1 VLDAA
6 AEFLKS
12 LEDYPEIVVL
22 AQTRG
27 AADDFVRSAC
37 ATGLLGVHRMTL
49 TGLAVDLAEGPL
61 ARAGL
66 TPLGGLSA
74 EAMVARAIHK
84 LKGESIPYFQPVADT
99 PGLARAV
106 ARTIAELRLE
116 GVRPE
121 QVAATGA
128 PGRDLARMAA
138 LYEQDLAERSAADF
152 ALLLRHAI
160 AAARAGKHRLLGL
173 PVVLLDVDL
182 DAALR
187 RELAEAVLERA
198 PAVFEG
204 RLGGPAWTPA
214 AGLES
219 RPTTTLD
226 RIRQSLFADIVPPD
240 GEPDS
245 SLDYFSAAGESLE
258 CVEIARRI
266 RKAAA
271 GGVAFDR
278 MAILLR
284 SPERYQPLVEEALRR
299 AGIPAYFSRGVARP
313 DPAGRAFLALLACA
327 GEGCSATRFAEY
339 LSLGQAPPVGLRP
352 TNRDENP
359 RGAAPCAAEERAS
372 EARAGGEPAPRRG
385 RRNPLLGE
393 MPDDEM
399 LARLYERAES
409 AAPEAT
415 PEPEPEEDADSPVI
429 GGTLQSPAAW
439 EKLLV
444 DAAVIGGRDRWARRL
459 RGLEAEF
466 GVRLAD
472 LGEKEEGRRPHLE
485 REITRLKNLERF
497 ALPLIDRLAALPPQ
511 AAWGDWMEHLGAL
524 AAAALRRPESVLSV
538 LGELQ
543 AMAEVGPVGLDEV
556 SGVLSDRLR
565 FLRREPPLR
574 RYGSVFVSGI
584 DEVRGR
590 AFDIVFLPGLCEGLF
605 PSRAHEDPILLDVYR
620 AALVGQA
627 SAGPISALRVQDG
640 RVADERRRLHI
651 ACAAA
656 RTRLVFSY
664 PRVDAVESR
673 PRVPSFY
680 ALEIVRAAHGRL
692 PELRAFEEKARQG
705 APSRLDWPAPVD
717 ARDAIDDAEFDL
729 AALGRTFE
737 STSADAGGAGHYL
750 IGANHYLAESLRRY
764 GRRNRPG
771 WFPADGIVEPD
782 DATRAVLATQRL
794 AARSYSPSALQHFA
808 ACPYRFLLHAIHKLR
823 PREEKAALEQMDP
836 LTRGALFHEA
846 QFRLFRELQAAELL
860 PMRPQNAARIM
871 EIADGVLDR
880 VAAENE
886 EKLAPAIP
894 RVWRG
899 EIEDLRIDLHGWI
912 RQVAAADDGWLPALF
927 EFSFGI
933 GRPAMQEDA
942 LHDPLSTEA
951 EAVLDTGVRLRGAI
965 DLIEKH
971 PVRGT
976 LRITDHKTGKPP
988 QELPKYVGGGT
999 LLQPLAYAMAA
1010 ESLLGASTEVSRLS
1024 YCTQRGG
1031 YQEILFDITPSH
1043 RAFFKHAMALIDGEI
1058 DRGFL
1063 PAAPQAGACGM
1074 CDYLPVCGP
1083 NEERRTSRKRKE
1095 PLDALQDLRNIP

>member
-1 VLDAA
+1 MRSLVQSASYAVLLDRA
-6 AEFLKS
+6 AEFLAS
-12 LEDYPEIVVL
+12 LKGQAEVVVL
-22 AQTRG
+22 AQSRG
-27 AADDFVRSAC
+27 AADDFARASCGA
-37 ATGLLGVHRMTL
+37 GLLGVHRMTL

-66 TPLGGLSA
+66 TPVGGLGA
-74 EAMVARAIHK
+74 EAMVARVIHK
-84 LKGESIPYFQPVADT
+84 LKADSIPYFQPVADT

-121 QVAATGA
+121 QVAATGL

-138 LYEQDLAERSAADF
+138 LYEEELAGRSAADF
-152 ALLLRHAI
+152 ALLLRYAI
-160 AAARAGKHRLLGL
+160 AAAREGKHRLLGL
-173 PVVLLDVDL
+173 PVVLLDIDL
-182 DAALR
+182 DSSLR
-187 RELAEAVLERA
+187 RQLAEALLDRA

-204 RLGGPAWTPA
+204 CLTSGAGSQPA
-214 AGLES
+214 AAS
-219 RPTTTLD
+219 QAATTLD
-226 RIRQSLFADIVPPD
+226 RIRESLFNPSLSPPA
-240 GEPDS
+240 EPDRT
-245 SLDYFSAAGESLE
+245 LDYFSAAGESLE

-266 RKAAA
+266 RKSAADS
-271 GGVAFDR
+271 VPFDR
-278 MAILLR
+278 IAILLR

-339 LSLGQAPPVGLRP
+339 LSLGQAPPLDRAP
-352 TNRDENP
+352 AN
-359 RGAAPCAAEERAS
+359 AAAAL
-372 EARAGGEPAPRRG
+372 P
-385 RRNPLLGE
+385 
-393 MPDDEM
+393 PDDEV
-399 LARLYERAES
+399 LARFYERNEP
-409 AAPEAT
+409 AA
-415 PEPEPEEDADSPVI
+415 PEPEPDPEPAENEDAAVI

-466 GVRLAD
+466 RIRLAD
-472 LGEKEEGRRPHLE
+472 LGQKEEGRRPQLL
-485 REITRLKNLERF
+485 REIARLKNLERF
-497 ALPLIDRLAALPPQ
+497 ALPLIDRLAALPRH
-511 AAWGDWMEHLGAL
+511 AAWGDWIAHLTAL
-524 AAAALRRPESVLSV
+524 ADAALRRPESVLSV
-538 LGELQ
+538 LAELQ
-543 AMAEVGPVGLDEV
+543 AMADVGPVGLDEV

-590 AFDIVFLPGLCEGLF
+590 VFDIVFLPGLCEGLF

-620 AALVGQA
+620 AKLVAQA
-627 SAGPISALRVQDG
+627 SACVPALLHLQDD

-664 PRVDAVESR
+664 PRMDAVESR

-692 PELRAFEEKARQG
+692 PELRAFEEHARRG
-705 APSRLDWPAPVD
+705 APSRLDWPAP
-717 ARDAIDDAEFDL
+717 AEALEAIDDAEFDL
-729 AALGRTFE
+729 AALGRT
-737 STSADAGGAGHYL
+737 DAKGAGNYL
-750 IGANHYLAESLRRY
+750 IPANRFLAESLRRY
-764 GRRNRPG
+764 ARRNRTA

-782 DATRAVLATQRL
+782 AATRAVLATQRL
-794 AARSYSPSALQHFA
+794 AARSYSPSALQHYA
-808 ACPYRFLLHAIHKLR
+808 TCPYRFLLHAIHRLR
-823 PREEKAALEQMDP
+823 PREEKVALEQMDP
-836 LTRGALFHEA
+836 LTRGALFHQA
-846 QFRLFRELQAAELL
+846 QFRLFGELQSAELL
-860 PMRPQNAARIM
+860 PMRPQNAARIL

-894 RVWRG
+894 RVWRS

-912 RQVAAADDGWLPALF
+912 QQVAASDDGWVPAHF
-927 EFSFGI
+927 EFSFGT
-933 GRPAMQEDA
+933 DA
-942 LHDPLSTEA
+942 REYRDPHSTEA
-951 EAVLDTGVRLRGAI
+951 EAVLDNGVRLRGAI

-988 QELPKYVGGGT
+988 QELPKYVGGGA

-1010 ESLLGASTEVSRLS
+1010 ETLLGASAEVSRLS
-1024 YCTQRGG
+1024 YCTERGG
-1031 YQEILFDITPSH
+1031 YQEIRFDITPRH
-1043 RAFFKHAMALIDGEI
+1043 RAFFTHAMSLIDGEI

-1063 PAAPQAGACGM
+1063 PAAPQSGACAM

-1083 NEERRTSRKRKE
+1083 NEERRTARKRRE
-1095 PLDALQDLRNIP
+1095 PLEALQDLRNIP

>member
-1 VLDAA
+1 MRRPVQSASYAALLDAA
-6 AEFLKS
+6 AEFLGSVK
-12 LEDYPEIVVL
+12 DCPEVLVL

-27 AADDFVRSAC
+27 AADDFVRAAC
-37 ATGLLGVHRMTL
+37 GKGLLGVHRLTL
-49 TGLAVDLAEGPL
+49 TGLAVDLAEAPL

-66 TPLGGLSA
+66 TPVGGLSA

-84 LKGESIPYFQPVADT
+84 LKAGSIPYFQPVADT

-106 ARTIAELRLE
+106 ARTIAELRQE
-116 GVRPE
+116 GVPPE
-121 QVAATGA
+121 QVAATGP

-138 LYEQDLAERSAADF
+138 LFEEELAERSGADF

-160 AAARAGKHRLLGL
+160 AAAREGTHRLLGL

-182 DAALR
+182 ESSLR
-187 RELAEAVLERA
+187 RELAEAVLAIA

-204 RLGGPAWTPA
+204 RLAVPPVGAGIQPAI
-214 AGLES
+214 
-219 RPTTTLD
+219 TLD
-226 RIRQSLFADIVPPD
+226 RVRESLFAGTAAP
-240 GEPDS
+240 GEEPDS

-339 LSLGQAPPVGLRP
+339 LSLGQAPRLDRP
-352 TNRDENP
+352 AGGDA
-359 RGAAPCAAEERAS
+359 AAPL
-372 EARAGGEPAPRRG
+372 P
-385 RRNPLLGE
+385 
-393 MPDDEM
+393 PDDEM
-399 LARLYERAES
+399 LARLYERAGA
-409 AAPEAT
+409 AAPEA
-415 PEPEPEEDADSPVI
+415 EPEPETEPAEGEDDAVI

-444 DAAVIGGRDRWARRL
+444 DAAVIGGRERWARRL
-459 RGLEAEF
+459 RGLEAEYR
-466 GVRLAD
+466 VRLAD
-472 LGEKEEGRRPHLE
+472 LGQKEEGRRQHLL
-485 REITRLKNLERF
+485 REIERLKNLERF
-497 ALPLIDRLAALPPQ
+497 ALPLIDRLAGLPQQ
-511 AAWGDWMEHLGAL
+511 ADWGDWIEHLGAL
-524 AAAALRRPESVLSV
+524 AVAALRRPESVLSV
-538 LGELQ
+538 LSELQ
-543 AMAEVGPVGLDEV
+543 AMAEVGPVALDEV

-574 RYGSVFVSGI
+574 RYGSVFVAGI

-590 AFDIVFLPGLCEGLF
+590 VFDIVFLPGLCEGLF

-620 AALVGQA
+620 RKLN
-627 SAGPISALRVQDG
+627 AGLRVQDD

-656 RTRLVFSY
+656 RVRLVFSY

-680 ALEIVRAAHGRL
+680 ALEIVRAAYGRL
-692 PELRAFEEKARQG
+692 PDLRTFEEQARQG
-705 APSRLDWPAPVD
+705 APSRLDWPAPAD
-717 ARDAIDDAEFDL
+717 AMDAIDDAEFDL
-729 AALGRTFE
+729 VAVGRTGAE
-737 STSADAGGAGHYL
+737 GAGHYL
-750 IGANHYLAESLRRY
+750 IEANDYLAESLRRY
-764 GRRNRPG
+764 ARRNRAG

-782 DATRAVLATQRL
+782 AATRAVLAKHRL
-794 AARSYSPSALQHFA
+794 RERSYSPSALQHFA
-808 ACPYRFLLHAIHKLR
+808 ACPYRFLLYAIHNLH
-823 PREEKAALEQMDP
+823 PREEKVALEQMDP
-836 LTRGALFHEA
+836 LTRGALFHET
-846 QFRLFRELQAAELL
+846 QFQLFRELQAAELL
-860 PMRPQNAARIM
+860 PIGPENKARILV
-871 EIADGVLDR
+871 IADEVLRR
-880 VAAENE
+880 VAAKNE
-886 EKLAPAIP
+886 EDLAPAIP
-894 RVWRG
+894 RVWRS
-899 EIEDLRIDLHGWI
+899 EIEDLRIDLRGWI
-912 RQVAAADDGWLPALF
+912 ESVATANDGWAPVHF
-927 EFSFGI
+927 EFSFGTHA
-933 GRPAMQEDA
+933 REYQDPA
-942 LHDPLSTEA
+942 STES
-951 EAVLDTGVRLRGAI
+951 EAILDDGSRLRGGI

-988 QELPKYVGGGT
+988 QELPKYVGGGA
-999 LLQPLAYAMAA
+999 LMQPLAYAMAA
-1010 ESLLGASTEVSRLS
+1010 ESLLGTSVEVSRLS

-1031 YQEILFDITPSH
+1031 YQEIPFDITPRH
-1043 RAFFKHAMALIDGEI
+1043 RAFFTHAMSLIDGEI

-1063 PAAPQAGACGM
+1063 PAAPQSGACGM

-1083 NEERRTSRKRKE
+1083 NEERRTARKRRE
-1095 PLDALQDLRNIP
+1095 PLEALQDLRNIP

>member
-1 VLDAA
+1 MRSLVQSASYAVLLDRA
-6 AEFLKS
+6 AEFLAS
-12 LEDYPEIVVL
+12 LKGQAEVVVL
-22 AQTRG
+22 AQSRG
-27 AADDFVRSAC
+27 AADDFARASCGA
-37 ATGLLGVHRMTL
+37 GLLGVHRMTL

-66 TPLGGLSA
+66 TPVGGLGA
-74 EAMVARAIHK
+74 EAMVARVIHK
-84 LKGESIPYFQPVADT
+84 LKADSIPYFQPVADT

-121 QVAATGA
+121 QVAATGL

-138 LYEQDLAERSAADF
+138 LYEEELAGRSAADF
-152 ALLLRHAI
+152 ALLLRYAI
-160 AAARAGKHRLLGL
+160 AAAREGKHRLLGL
-173 PVVLLDVDL
+173 PVVLLDIDL
-182 DAALR
+182 DSSLR
-187 RELAEAVLERA
+187 RQLAEALLDRA

-204 RLGGPAWTPA
+204 CLTSGAGSQPA
-214 AGLES
+214 AAS
-219 RPTTTLD
+219 QAATTLD
-226 RIRQSLFADIVPPD
+226 RIRESLFNPSLSPPA
-240 GEPDS
+240 EPDRT
-245 SLDYFSAAGESLE
+245 LDYFSAAGESLE

-266 RKAAA
+266 RKSAADS
-271 GGVAFDR
+271 VPFDR
-278 MAILLR
+278 IAILLR

-339 LSLGQAPPVGLRP
+339 LSLGQAPPLDRAP
-352 TNRDENP
+352 AN
-359 RGAAPCAAEERAS
+359 AAAAL
-372 EARAGGEPAPRRG
+372 P
-385 RRNPLLGE
+385 
-393 MPDDEM
+393 PDDEV
-399 LARLYERAES
+399 LARFYERNEP
-409 AAPEAT
+409 AA
-415 PEPEPEEDADSPVI
+415 PEPEPDPEPAENEDAAVI

-466 GVRLAD
+466 RIRLAD
-472 LGEKEEGRRPHLE
+472 LGQKEEGRRPQLL
-485 REITRLKNLERF
+485 REIARLKNLERF
-497 ALPLIDRLAALPPQ
+497 ALPLIDRLAALPRH
-511 AAWGDWMEHLGAL
+511 AAWGDWIAHLTAL
-524 AAAALRRPESVLSV
+524 ADAALRRPESVLSV
-538 LGELQ
+538 LAELQ
-543 AMAEVGPVGLDEV
+543 AMADVGPVGLDEV

-590 AFDIVFLPGLCEGLF
+590 VFDIVFLPGLCEGLF

-620 AALVGQA
+620 TKLVAQA
-627 SAGPISALRVQDG
+627 SACVPALLHLQDD

-651 ACAAA
+651 ACATD

-664 PRVDAVESR
+664 PRMDAVESR
-673 PRVPSFY
+673 PRVPSFC

-692 PELRAFEEKARQG
+692 PELRAFEEHARGG
-705 APSRLDWPAPVD
+705 APSRLDWPAP
-717 ARDAIDDAEFDL
+717 AEALEAIDDAEFDL
-729 AALGRTFE
+729 AALGRT
-737 STSADAGGAGHYL
+737 DAKGAGNYL
-750 IGANHYLAESLRRY
+750 IPANRFLAESLRRY
-764 GRRNRPG
+764 ARRNRTA

-782 DATRAVLATQRL
+782 AATRAVLATQRL
-794 AARSYSPSALQHFA
+794 AARSYSPSALQHYA
-808 ACPYRFLLHAIHKLR
+808 TCPYRFLLHAIHRLR
-823 PREEKAALEQMDP
+823 PREEKVALEQMDP
-836 LTRGALFHEA
+836 LTRGALFHQA
-846 QFRLFRELQAAELL
+846 QFRLFGELQSAELL
-860 PMRPQNAARIM
+860 PMRPQNAARIL

-894 RVWRG
+894 RVWRS

-912 RQVAAADDGWLPALF
+912 QQVAASDDGWVPAHF

-933 GRPAMQEDA
+933 QPDELR
-942 LHDPLSTEA
+942 DPHSTEA
-951 EAVLDTGVRLRGAI
+951 EAVLDNGVRLRGAI

-988 QELPKYVGGGT
+988 QELPKYVGGGA

-1010 ESLLGASTEVSRLS
+1010 ETLLGASAEVSRLS
-1024 YCTQRGG
+1024 YCTERGG
-1031 YQEILFDITPSH
+1031 YQEIRFDITPRH
-1043 RAFFKHAMALIDGEI
+1043 RAFFTHAMSLIDGEI

-1063 PAAPQAGACGM
+1063 PAAPQSGACAM

-1083 NEERRTSRKRKE
+1083 NEERRTARKRRE
-1095 PLDALQDLRNIP
+1095 PLEALQDLRNIP

>member
-1 VLDAA
+1 VRSLVQSASYAVLLDRA
-6 AEFLKS
+6 AEFLAS
-12 LEDYPEIVVL
+12 LKGQAEVVVL
-22 AQTRG
+22 AQSRG
-27 AADDFVRSAC
+27 AADDFARASCGA
-37 ATGLLGVHRMTL
+37 GLLGVHRMTL

-66 TPLGGLSA
+66 TPVGGLGA
-74 EAMVARAIHK
+74 EAMVARVIHK
-84 LKGESIPYFQPVADT
+84 LKADSIPYFQPVADT

-121 QVAATGA
+121 QVAATGL

-138 LYEQDLAERSAADF
+138 LYEEELAGRSAADF
-152 ALLLRHAI
+152 ALLLRYAI
-160 AAARAGKHRLLGL
+160 AAAREGKHRLLGL
-173 PVVLLDVDL
+173 PVVLLDIDL
-182 DAALR
+182 DSSLR
-187 RELAEAVLERA
+187 RQLAEALLDRA

-204 RLGGPAWTPA
+204 CLTSGAGSQPA
-214 AGLES
+214 AAS
-219 RPTTTLD
+219 QAATTLD
-226 RIRQSLFADIVPPD
+226 RIRESLFNPSLSPPA
-240 GEPDS
+240 EPDRT
-245 SLDYFSAAGESLE
+245 LDYFSAAGESLE

-266 RKAAA
+266 RKSAADS
-271 GGVAFDR
+271 VPFDR
-278 MAILLR
+278 IAILLR

-339 LSLGQAPPVGLRP
+339 LSLGQAPPLDRAP
-352 TNRDENP
+352 AN
-359 RGAAPCAAEERAS
+359 AAAAL
-372 EARAGGEPAPRRG
+372 P
-385 RRNPLLGE
+385 
-393 MPDDEM
+393 PDDEV
-399 LARLYERAES
+399 LARFYERNEP
-409 AAPEAT
+409 AA
-415 PEPEPEEDADSPVI
+415 PEPEPDPEPAENEDAAVI

-466 GVRLAD
+466 RIRLAD
-472 LGEKEEGRRPHLE
+472 LGQKEEGRRPQLL
-485 REITRLKNLERF
+485 REIARLKNLERF
-497 ALPLIDRLAALPPQ
+497 ALPLIDRLAALPRH
-511 AAWGDWMEHLGAL
+511 AAWGDWIAHLTAL
-524 AAAALRRPESVLSV
+524 ADAALRRPESVLSV
-538 LGELQ
+538 LAELQ
-543 AMAEVGPVGLDEV
+543 AMADVGPVGLDEV

-590 AFDIVFLPGLCEGLF
+590 VFDIVFLPGLCEGLF

-620 AALVGQA
+620 AKLVAQA
-627 SAGPISALRVQDG
+627 SACVPALLHLQDD

-664 PRVDAVESR
+664 PRMDAVESR

-692 PELRAFEEKARQG
+692 PELRAFEEHARRG
-705 APSRLDWPAPVD
+705 APSRLDWPAP
-717 ARDAIDDAEFDL
+717 AEALEAIDDAEFDL
-729 AALGRTFE
+729 AALGRT
-737 STSADAGGAGHYL
+737 DAKGAGNYL
-750 IGANHYLAESLRRY
+750 IPANRFLAESLRRY
-764 GRRNRPG
+764 ARRNRTA

-782 DATRAVLATQRL
+782 AATRAVLATQRL
-794 AARSYSPSALQHFA
+794 AARSYSPSALQHYA
-808 ACPYRFLLHAIHKLR
+808 TCPYRFLLHAIHRLR
-823 PREEKAALEQMDP
+823 PREEKVALEQMDP
-836 LTRGALFHEA
+836 LTRGALFHQA
-846 QFRLFRELQAAELL
+846 QFRLFGELQSAELL
-860 PMRPQNAARIM
+860 PMRPQNAARIL

-894 RVWRG
+894 RVWRS

-912 RQVAAADDGWLPALF
+912 QQVAASDDGWVPAHF
-927 EFSFGI
+927 EFSFGT
-933 GRPAMQEDA
+933 DA
-942 LHDPLSTEA
+942 REYRDPHSTEA
-951 EAVLDTGVRLRGAI
+951 EAVLDNGVRLRGAI

-988 QELPKYVGGGT
+988 QELPKYVGGGA

-1010 ESLLGASTEVSRLS
+1010 ETLLGASAEVSRLS
-1024 YCTQRGG
+1024 YCTERGG
-1031 YQEILFDITPSH
+1031 YQEIRFDVTPRH
-1043 RAFFKHAMALIDGEI
+1043 RAFFTHAMSLIDGAI

-1063 PAAPQAGACGM
+1063 PAAPQSGACAM

-1083 NEERRTSRKRKE
+1083 NEERRTARKRRE
-1095 PLDALQDLRNIP
+1095 PLEALQDLRNIP

>member
-1 VLDAA
+1 VRSLVQSASYAVLLDRA
-6 AEFLKS
+6 AEFLAS
-12 LEDYPEIVVL
+12 LKGQAEVVVL
-22 AQTRG
+22 AQSRG
-27 AADDFVRSAC
+27 AADDFARASCGA
-37 ATGLLGVHRMTL
+37 GLLGVHRMTL

-66 TPLGGLSA
+66 TPVGGLGA
-74 EAMVARAIHK
+74 EAMVARVIHK
-84 LKGESIPYFQPVADT
+84 LKADSIPYFQPVADT

-121 QVAATGA
+121 QVAATGL

-138 LYEQDLAERSAADF
+138 LYEEELAGRSAADF
-152 ALLLRHAI
+152 ALLLRYAI
-160 AAARAGKHRLLGL
+160 AAAREGKHRLLGL
-173 PVVLLDVDL
+173 PVVLLDIDL
-182 DAALR
+182 DSSLR
-187 RELAEAVLERA
+187 RQLAEALLDRA

-204 RLGGPAWTPA
+204 CLTSGAGSQPA
-214 AGLES
+214 AAS
-219 RPTTTLD
+219 QAATTLD
-226 RIRQSLFADIVPPD
+226 RIRESLFNPSLSPPA
-240 GEPDS
+240 EPDRT
-245 SLDYFSAAGESLE
+245 LDYFSAAGESLE

-266 RKAAA
+266 RKSAADS
-271 GGVAFDR
+271 VPFDR
-278 MAILLR
+278 IAILLR

-339 LSLGQAPPVGLRP
+339 LSLGQAPPLDRAP
-352 TNRDENP
+352 AN
-359 RGAAPCAAEERAS
+359 AAAAL
-372 EARAGGEPAPRRG
+372 P
-385 RRNPLLGE
+385 
-393 MPDDEM
+393 PDDEV
-399 LARLYERAES
+399 LARFYERNEP
-409 AAPEAT
+409 AA
-415 PEPEPEEDADSPVI
+415 PEPEPDPEPAENEDAAVI

-466 GVRLAD
+466 RIRLAD
-472 LGEKEEGRRPHLE
+472 LGQKEEGRRPQLL
-485 REITRLKNLERF
+485 REIARLKNLERF
-497 ALPLIDRLAALPPQ
+497 ALPLIDRLAALPRH
-511 AAWGDWMEHLGAL
+511 AAWGDWIAHLTAL
-524 AAAALRRPESVLSV
+524 ADAALRRPESVLSV
-538 LGELQ
+538 LAELQ
-543 AMAEVGPVGLDEV
+543 AMADVGPVGLDEV

-590 AFDIVFLPGLCEGLF
+590 VFDIVFLPGLCEGLF

-620 AALVGQA
+620 TKLVAQA
-627 SAGPISALRVQDG
+627 SACVPALLHLQDD

-651 ACAAA
+651 ACATA

-664 PRVDAVESR
+664 PRMDAVESR

-692 PELRAFEEKARQG
+692 PELRAFEEHARGG
-705 APSRLDWPAPVD
+705 APSRLDWPAP
-717 ARDAIDDAEFDL
+717 AEALEAIDDAEFDL
-729 AALGRTFE
+729 AALGRT
-737 STSADAGGAGHYL
+737 DAKGAGNYL
-750 IGANHYLAESLRRY
+750 IPANRFLAESLRRY
-764 GRRNRPG
+764 ARRNRTA

-782 DATRAVLATQRL
+782 AATRAVLATQRL
-794 AARSYSPSALQHFA
+794 AARSYSPSALQHYA
-808 ACPYRFLLHAIHKLR
+808 TCPYRFLLHAIHRLR
-823 PREEKAALEQMDP
+823 PREEKVALEQMDP
-836 LTRGALFHEA
+836 LTRGALFHQA
-846 QFRLFRELQAAELL
+846 QFRLFGELQSAELL
-860 PMRPQNAARIM
+860 PMRPQNAARIL

-894 RVWRG
+894 RVWRS

-912 RQVAAADDGWLPALF
+912 QQVAASDDGWVPAHF

-933 GRPAMQEDA
+933 QPDELR
-942 LHDPLSTEA
+942 DPHSTEA
-951 EAVLDTGVRLRGAI
+951 EAVLDNGVRLRGAI

-988 QELPKYVGGGT
+988 QELPKYVGGGA

-1010 ESLLGASTEVSRLS
+1010 ETLLGASAEVSRLS
-1024 YCTQRGG
+1024 YCTERGG
-1031 YQEILFDITPSH
+1031 YQEIRFDVTPRH
-1043 RAFFKHAMALIDGEI
+1043 RAFFTHAMSLIDGAI

-1063 PAAPQAGACGM
+1063 PAAPQSGACAM

-1083 NEERRTSRKRKE
+1083 NEERRTARKRRE
-1095 PLDALQDLRNIP
+1095 PLEALQDLRNIP

>member
-1 VLDAA
+1 VRSLVQSASYAVLLDRA
-6 AEFLKS
+6 AEFLAS
-12 LEDYPEIVVL
+12 LKGHAEVVVL
-22 AQTRG
+22 AQSRG
-27 AADDFVRSAC
+27 AADDFARASCGA
-37 ATGLLGVHRMTL
+37 GLLGVHRMTL

-66 TPLGGLSA
+66 TPVGGLGA
-74 EAMVARAIHK
+74 EAMVARVIHK
-84 LKGESIPYFQPVADT
+84 LKADSIPYFQPVADT

-121 QVAATGA
+121 QVAATGP

-138 LYEQDLAERSAADF
+138 LYEQELAERSAADF
-152 ALLLRHAI
+152 ALLLRYAI
-160 AAARAGKHRLLGL
+160 AAAREGKHRLLGL

-182 DAALR
+182 DSSLRRHLAAAL
-187 RELAEAVLERA
+187 LDRA

-204 RLGGPAWTPA
+204 CLTSGAGSQPA
-214 AGLES
+214 AAS
-219 RPTTTLD
+219 QAATTLD
-226 RIRQSLFADIVPPD
+226 RIRESLFNPSLSPPA
-240 GEPDS
+240 EPDRT
-245 SLDYFSAAGESLE
+245 LDYFSAAAESLE

-266 RKAAA
+266 RKSAADS
-271 GGVAFDR
+271 VPFDR
-278 MAILLR
+278 IAILLR

-339 LSLGQAPPVGLRP
+339 LSLGQAPPLDRAP
-352 TNRDENP
+352 ANA
-359 RGAAPCAAEERAS
+359 AAPL
-372 EARAGGEPAPRRG
+372 P
-385 RRNPLLGE
+385 
-393 MPDDEM
+393 PDDEV
-399 LARLYERAES
+399 LARFYERNEP
-409 AAPEAT
+409 AA
-415 PEPEPEEDADSPVI
+415 PEPEPDPEPAENEDAAVI

-466 GVRLAD
+466 RIRLAD
-472 LGEKEEGRRPHLE
+472 LGQKEEGRRPQLL
-485 REITRLKNLERF
+485 REIARLKNLERF
-497 ALPLIDRLAALPPQ
+497 ALPLIDRLAALPRH
-511 AAWGDWMEHLGAL
+511 AAWGDWIAHLTAL
-524 AAAALRRPESVLSV
+524 ADAALRRPESVLSV
-538 LGELQ
+538 LAELQ
-543 AMAEVGPVGLDEV
+543 AMADVGPVGLDEV

-590 AFDIVFLPGLCEGLF
+590 VFDIVFLPGLCEGLF

-620 AALVGQA
+620 AKLVAQA
-627 SAGPISALRVQDG
+627 SACVPALLHLQDD

-651 ACAAA
+651 ACATA

-664 PRVDAVESR
+664 PRMDAVESR

-692 PELRAFEEKARQG
+692 PELRAFEEHARRG
-705 APSRLDWPAPVD
+705 APSRLDWPAP
-717 ARDAIDDAEFDL
+717 AEPLEAIDDAEFDL
-729 AALGRTFE
+729 AALGRT
-737 STSADAGGAGHYL
+737 DAKGAGNYL
-750 IGANHYLAESLRRY
+750 IPANRFLAESLRRY
-764 GRRNRPG
+764 ARRNRTA

-782 DATRAVLATQRL
+782 AATRAVLATQRL
-794 AARSYSPSALQHFA
+794 AARSYSPSALQHYA
-808 ACPYRFLLHAIHKLR
+808 TCPYRFLLHAIHRLR
-823 PREEKAALEQMDP
+823 PREEKVALEQMDP
-836 LTRGALFHEA
+836 LTRGALFHQA
-846 QFRLFRELQAAELL
+846 QFRLFGELQSAELL
-860 PMRPQNAARIM
+860 PMRPQNAARIL

-894 RVWRG
+894 RVWRS

-912 RQVAAADDGWLPALF
+912 QQVAALDDGWVPAHF

-933 GRPAMQEDA
+933 QPDELR
-942 LHDPLSTEA
+942 DPHSTEA
-951 EAVLDTGVRLRGAI
+951 EAVLDNGVRLRGAI

-988 QELPKYVGGGT
+988 QELPKYVGGGA

-1010 ESLLGASTEVSRLS
+1010 ETLLGASAEVSRLS
-1024 YCTQRGG
+1024 YCTERGG
-1031 YQEILFDITPSH
+1031 YQEIRFDITPRH
-1043 RAFFKHAMALIDGEI
+1043 RAFFTHAMSLIDGAI

-1063 PAAPQAGACGM
+1063 PAAPQSGACAM

-1083 NEERRTSRKRKE
+1083 NEERRTARKRRE
-1095 PLDALQDLRNIP
+1095 PLEALQDLRNIP

>member
-1 VLDAA
+1 MRNLVQSTSYAVLLDSA
-6 AEFLKS
+6 AEFLAS
-12 LEDYPEIVVL
+12 LKGHPEIVIL

-27 AADDFVRSAC
+27 AADDFARSSCGAGFI
-37 ATGLLGVHRMTL
+37 GLHRMTL

-66 TPLGGLSA
+66 SPLGGLSA
-74 EAMVARAIHK
+74 EALVARVIHK
-84 LKGESIPYFQPVADT
+84 LKAESIPYFQPVAET

-106 ARTIAELRLE
+106 AATIAELRLA
-116 GVRPE
+116 GVRPS
-121 QVAATGA
+121 QVAETGQ
-128 PGRDLARMAA
+128 PGHDLARMAA
-138 LYEQDLAERSAADF
+138 LYEEELAERSAADF
-152 ALLLRHAI
+152 ALLLRYAI
-160 AAARAGKHRLLGL
+160 AAAREGKHRLLGL

-182 DAALR
+182 ESSLR
-187 RELAEAVLERA
+187 REFAEAVLARA
-198 PAVFEG
+198 PAVFEA
-204 RLGGPAWTPA
+204 RLEGGFQPARGFSPA
-214 AGLES
+214 GA
-219 RPTTTLD
+219 TTLD
-226 RIRQSLFADIVPPD
+226 SIRQSLFLEAVPAD
-240 GEPDS
+240 GEPDD

-266 RKAAA
+266 LKSAAS
-271 GGVAFDR
+271 GVGFDR

-339 LSLGQAPPVGLRP
+339 LSLGQAPPVG
-352 TNRDENP
+352 
-359 RGAAPCAAEERAS
+359 RAS
-372 EARAGGEPAPRRG
+372 RPARVLQ
-385 RRNPLLGE
+385 NPLLGE
-393 MPDDEM
+393 TPDDEM
-399 LARLYERAES
+399 LARLYERAEPV
-409 AAPEAT
+409 APQDDPEAEP
-415 PEPEPEEDADSPVI
+415 PEDEDAAVI

-444 DAAVIGGRDRWARRL
+444 DAAVIGGRERWARRL

-466 GVRLAD
+466 RVRLAD
-472 LGEKEEGRRPHLE
+472 LGQKEEGRRQHLE
-485 REITRLKNLERF
+485 REIARLKNLERF
-497 ALPLIDRLAALPPQ
+497 ALPLIDRLAALPRQ
-511 AAWGDWMEHLGAL
+511 ADWGDWMEHLGAL
-524 AAAALRRPESVLSV
+524 AQTALRRPESVLSV

-590 AFDIVFLPGLCEGLF
+590 VFDVVFLPGLCEGLF
-605 PSRAHEDPILLDVYR
+605 PCRAHEDPVLLDVYR
-620 AALVGQA
+620 AKLVG
-627 SAGPISALRVQDG
+627 GLRVQDD

-692 PELRAFEEKARQG
+692 PELRAFEEKARRG
-705 APSRLDWPAPVD
+705 APSRLDWPAP
-717 ARDAIDDAEFDL
+717 ANAMEAIDDAEFDL

-737 STSADAGGAGHYL
+737 LQPEDAKGVGHYL
-750 IGANHYLAESLRRY
+750 IEANTYLAESLRRY
-764 GRRNRPG
+764 ARRNRTG

-782 DATRAVLATQRL
+782 AATRAVLATQRL

-808 ACPYRFLLHAIHKLR
+808 ACPYRFLLHAIHKMR
-823 PREEKAALEQMDP
+823 PREEKVALEQMDP

-846 QFRLFRELQAAELL
+846 QFRLFRELQTAQLL
-860 PMRPQNAARIM
+860 PMCPENAARVLQ
-871 EIADGVLDR
+871 IADGVLDR

-894 RVWRG
+894 RVWRS
-899 EIEDLRIDLHGWI
+899 EIEDLRIDLQGWI
-912 RQVAAADDGWLPALF
+912 RHAAADQGGWMPAHF

-933 GRPAMQEDA
+933 QAPLQENE
-942 LHDPLSTEA
+942 LRDPQSTGV
-951 EAVLDTGVRLRGAI
+951 EAVLDGGVRLRGAI

-971 PVRGT
+971 AVRGT

-988 QELPKYVGGGT
+988 QELPKYVGGGA
-999 LLQPLAYAMAA
+999 LLQPLGYAMAA

-1024 YCTQRGG
+1024 YCTQHGG
-1031 YQEILFDITPSH
+1031 YQEVPFDITPRH
-1043 RAFFKHAMALIDGEI
+1043 RAFFTHAMSLIDGEI

-1063 PAAPQAGACGM
+1063 PAAPQSGACAM

-1083 NEERRTSRKRKE
+1083 NEERRTGRKRRE